1 MTIRVV
7 LQAMDQGHLLV
18 DNDAKYVRTGRG
30 VMIYVAFLTNKNDA
44 FTDETLQ
51 RAVDVLLD
59 TKIFTHFSPEKMIT
73 RPQSLREC
81 PEMDILIV
89 PQASLGGKVK
99 KGHSV
104 QFHDLVAKD
113 IGTHLYERFCYL
125 MRAARGVDE
134 GDVDANGVCL
144 ASAEETLANEERW
157 IKYNGRV
164 VCGTFGN
171 RQGLRFESEGPFTH
185 SFDI

>member
-7 LQAMDQGHLLV
+7 LQAMDQGYLLV
-18 DNDAKYVRTGRG
+18 DNDEKYVRAGRG
-30 VMIYVAFLTNKNDA
+30 VMLYIAFLADA
-44 FTDETLQ
+44 KDGTISDAELQ
-51 RAVDVLLD
+51 RAVDVLLQ

-73 RPQSLREC
+73 RPQSLAEC

-104 QFHDLVAKD
+104 QFHELVPKD
-113 IGTHLYERFCYL
+113 VGAALYDRLCHFI
-125 MRAARGVDE
+125 RVARGVNE
-134 GDVDANGVCL
+134 ALVDANG
-144 ASAEETLANEERW
+144 APINEDDAPKAEGW
-157 IKYNGRV
+157 IKYSGRV
-164 VCGTFGN
+164 ISGTFGN

-185 SFDI
+185 VFEI